1 MDAWRDML
9 EFNSE
14 ERGKTESEVSEHE
27 TTSLREDGHEKK
39 KKANSKCVF
48 LNIAK
53 RELTFFFYQKI

>member
-27 TTSLREDGHEKK
+27 TISLREDGHEKK
-39 KKANSKCVF
+39 KKQTASVCF
-48 LNIAK
+48 LILQRGN
-53 RELTFFFYQKI
+53 